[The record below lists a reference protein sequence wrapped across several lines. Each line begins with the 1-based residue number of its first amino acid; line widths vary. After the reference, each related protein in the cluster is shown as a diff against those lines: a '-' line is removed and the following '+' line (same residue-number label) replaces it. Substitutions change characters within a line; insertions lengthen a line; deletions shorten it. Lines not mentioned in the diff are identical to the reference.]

1 MGSTKAVA
9 RKMRKMRML
18 IKNTCTME
26 DDYQCW
32 LLLVVS
38 RRREK
43 VSQMVLKVTIL
54 EKEFSN
60 IRPQKRW
67 KRKKKKWLF
76 KIIHNW
82 IGKIEGTELAWLK
95 KMTYEENVG
104 NVLVE
109 TGTIYVIRC

>member
-1 MGSTKAVA
+1 
-9 RKMRKMRML
+9 ML

-26 DDYQCW
+26 DNNQCW

-38 RRREK
+38 RRRGK
-43 VSQMVLKVTIL
+43 VSQMVLKATIL

-60 IRPQKRW
+60 IRPQKRC
-67 KRKKKKWLF
+67 KRKKIKKWLF
-76 KIIHNW
+76 KMIHNW
-82 IGKIEGTELAWLK
+82 IGKIEGGELAWLK

-109 TGTIYVIRC
+109 IGTIYVTRCQLIFG